1 MAFSNCESIT
11 DIVLNEGL
19 NSIGYDAF
27 KGAQLS
33 EVIIPYSV
41 KYIGPSAFTCQMDV
55 DSSNLDYVDIDGIL
69 YTFYETELVIYP
81 SDRTDE
87 KYEVYEGV
95 THISCFAFE
104 DSN

>member
-1 MAFSNCESIT
+1 
-11 DIVLNEGL
+11 
-19 NSIGYDAF
+19 
-27 KGAQLS
+27 
-33 EVIIPYSV
+33 
-41 KYIGPSAFTCQMDV
+41 MDV

>member
-1 MAFSNCESIT
+1 MQETARQQKETNF
-11 DIVLNEGL
+11 
-19 NSIGYDAF
+19 
-27 KGAQLS
+27 
-33 EVIIPYSV
+33 
-41 KYIGPSAFTCQMDV
+41 
-55 DSSNLDYVDIDGIL
+55 